1 MTPRVLSVPERVACL
16 AASLRARVDDLASLL
31 VTEIL
36 RLEPE
41 YGGVVSE
48 EDLWQSCC
56 SNLASVIDELRDPQN
71 TPEVLAPARATGS
84 RRAEQ
89 GLPLESLLHSYR
101 LGGKVVWQG
110 LTVQARTTGAEDVEA
125 LLDAA
130 THVWDV
136 IDAFSSAVA
145 SAYRQTESVLAGR
158 REERARTLVDA
169 LLEGRGSERGVRR
182 EAAAILDLPEQGP
195 FVVVV
200 SDATG
205 HTNASSVPSLSFG
218 WRSGWRMRADR
229 DVGLVA
235 LESGTVEDLLE
246 DLQARVS
253 GRAGVST
260 VVEGMAGIGE
270 AHHQAELA
278 LRTLAG
284 GRTGVAFLPER
295 LPAALVADSRS
306 LGALLIKRRLDRL
319 TGLPDDEALMLVET
333 LRTYLDC
340 GGSSL
345 LAARGLY
352 CHRNTVLKRLRR
364 VELLI
369 GGSLTDATVL
379 LETQLALESL
389 LQEQSQ

>member
-1 MTPRVLSVPERVACL
+1 MTARALSVPERVAHL
-16 AASLRARVDDLASLL
+16 AAPLRARVDDLASLL
-31 VTEIL
+31 VAEIL

-41 YGGVVSE
+41 YYQVVTE

-56 SNLASVIDELRDPQN
+56 SNLAAIIDELHDPQN

-145 SAYRQTESVLAGR
+145 SAYRETESLLAGR
-158 REERARTLVDA
+158 REERARALVDA
-169 LLEGRGSERGVRR
+169 LLEGRGSERGVRH
-182 EAAAILDLPEQGP
+182 EAAAVLDLPEQGP

-200 SDATG
+200 SDVRGPANG
-205 HTNASSVPSLSFG
+205 SSVPLLGFG
-218 WRSGWRMRADR
+218 WRSAWRMRADR
-229 DVGLVA
+229 HVGLVA
-235 LESGTVEDLLE
+235 LESASVEDLLK
-246 DLQARVS
+246 DLQARAS
-253 GRAGVST
+253 GRAGVSA

-270 AHHQAELA
+270 AHNQAELS

-319 TGLPDDEALMLVET
+319 TELPDDEALMLVET

-345 LAARGLY
+345 LAAEGLY

-364 VELLI
+364 VEQLI
-369 GGSLTDATVL
+369 GGPLTDATVL
-379 LETQLALESL
+379 LETQLALEAL
-389 LQEQSQ
+389 LQEHSQ